1 MRARQTSGRQ
11 AANGAG
17 SFLSASDQRI
27 EFNVRSRTSTAMSAA
42 ASAVIGESGAL
53 HPRPRFD
60 AFRPRRVHY
69 AGALSCI
76 RPYGFAGSRAGCPRL
91 IAWHY
96 RTGHERHRAGVSE
109 DGDHRGGQGRARRAA
124 GPQRQLRAGD
134 GAQRA
139 APLDGLTGNVLSLD
153 AKGMTPGD
161 IQAYLGEIYD
171 TEISRDTI
179 SRTTDAVVE
188 DLIAW
193 QNRPLDSKRCTRDSD
208 RRQCG
213 QDP

>member
-1 MRARQTSGRQ
+1 VTTEVGKVALDVPRDRNA
-11 AANGAG
+11 
-17 SFLSASDQRI
+17 SFEPVTVRKGQR
-27 EFNVRSRTSTAMSAA
+27 R
-42 ASAVIGESGAL
+42 
-53 HPRPRFD
+53 
-60 AFRPRRVHY
+60 
-69 AGALSCI
+69 
-76 RPYGFAGSRAGCPRL
+76 
-91 IAWHY
+91 
-96 RTGHERHRAGVSE
+96 
-109 DGDHRGGQGRARRAA
+109 
-124 GPQRQLRAGD
+124 
-134 GAQRA
+134 
-139 APLDGLTGNVLSLD
+139 LDGLTGNVLSLD

-193 QNRPLDSKRCTRDSD
+193 QNRPLDSKRWTRDSD